1 MSILHYGGRPLLT
14 IAVFLLYLC
23 RDIVGPLLV
32 VFAGIIIDWWA
43 LISFPIVMLFLVGD
57 VLRLSPVRRL
67 HQIFQDWSSN
77 ILEMNNLVDPKAA
90 EKLRRAM
97 MDHPVVYRKDP
108 PNHTHPKSA
117 SARSAAVNH
126 MCSLANLLGIKTF
139 FVQMSKQDQQRGRP
153 GSRDWRFP
161 KDLQSVPI
169 SETPL
174 EDVDALCYVD
184 VDMYLDMPAALCEN
198 AKIQMISTFQP
209 SAVANSDGE
218 YAFTFDKYN
227 VSKVSVS
234 GGGMYT
240 GLVWNYSQDS
250 LLVTRKFLGVPYSCA
265 AYLVDRKT
273 VTENYDLVLL
283 SPLGSWGWKLAWLA
297 WWTISGPDLRRLS
310 LHDDGFLRMAVHKK
324 DGMYM
329 STGRP
334 DSYACATIPAAVDA
348 ALSDQVLVQ
357 KADLTSAT
365 VQGRVGPGFE
375 TGAPVV
381 AAYHRKQRRGIPD
394 RVCPVDLSIQ
404 HVQFGPKSEDDFKP
418 LIVPFMTPLIEDGCF
433 APAVTIINEEVMV
446 KERITNM
453 AKTTV
458 MDAYTRILAEEFV
471 QFLFPRNGVLVP
483 LDFDAVVER
492 QHRPSQLALIGQ
504 ADDVPHR
511 PPTATNMMKHEAY
524 AKITPPRAITIIDP
538 PDKVAWS
545 LFLYALGDYAKYSW
559 PWYQPG
565 MTPLETAERI
575 VAICSL
581 AEDLK
586 QGDYNRMDGTISPAN
601 RELES
606 MVIVRAF
613 VRDVH
618 ERALELANSQVNM
631 AVRCRLGTK
640 YQSGTARGSGSP
652 ETGLFNTINTAFNA
666 YCAFRSEGVPP
677 IVAYEMLGIYCGD
690 DSATPSG
697 DCCGGPIPRVS
708 EAALVRAASKMGQ
721 ELEVTTV
728 KRGSVGVKFLARLY
742 GPDVWFGDPNSMCD
756 LKRQLSK
763 LHTTVALPSKVTP
776 LMKAVEKARAFGL
789 TDANT
794 PVLGE
799 WCRTVL
805 RKFPNVYSDYLNI
818 WGSKLAY
825 DVQYPNEDSG
835 WMFALA
841 QSQLPE
847 FDFGGFRD
855 WIRHVDYLGV
865 DSILF
870 LQSPVFMRHQA
881 PVNRIVV
888 VNGELLQPEV
898 PTQGSVTA
906 KPDDKGKEEEVGE
919 TQPSAAKAPVV
930 GTPSTDGAPPAA
942 KSAGPAAKNPQNR
955 AQKRAERSAKFGKRA
970 QAAKKAP
977 PKPKG
982 KGKGVT

>member
-14 IAVFLLYLC
+14 IAIFLLYLC
-23 RDIVGPLLV
+23 RNIVGPFITV
-32 VFAGIIIDWWA
+32 IAGFLIDWWA
-43 LISFPIVMLFLVGD
+43 FISFPLVFIFLVGD

-67 HQIFQDWSSN
+67 QQVAQDYASAT
-77 ILEMNNLVDPKAA
+77 LEMYNLVTPGDA
-90 EKLRRAM
+90 EKLRRTM
-97 MDHPVVYRKDP
+97 MDHPVVYRRDP

-126 MCSLANLLGIKTF
+126 MCSLANILGLKTY

-169 SETPL
+169 SETPV

-184 VDMYLDMPAALCEN
+184 VDMYLDMPSMLCERTKTHLI
-198 AKIQMISTFQP
+198 ATFQP

-218 YAFTFDKYN
+218 YAFTFDKHS

-250 LLVTRKFLGVPYSCA
+250 LLVFRKFLGIPYSCA

-273 VTENYDLVLL
+273 ITENYDFVLL
-283 SPLGSWGWKLAWLA
+283 SPLGGWGWKLAWLA
-297 WWTISGPDLRRLS
+297 WLSIDGPGLKRLS
-310 LHDDGFLRMAVHKK
+310 LHDDGFLRMMVHRK

-357 KADLTSAT
+357 KADLTTAT

-381 AAYHRKQRRGIPD
+381 AAFHRKQRRGIPD

-418 LIVPFMTPLIEDGCF
+418 LIVPFMTPFIEDGCF
-433 APAVTIINEEVMV
+433 APALTTLTEQVMV

-471 QFLFPRNGVLVP
+471 ELIFPRSGVLVP
-483 LDFDAVVER
+483 LELDDVVER
-492 QHRPSQLALIGQ
+492 QHRPSQLAIIGQ

-511 PPTATNMMKHEAY
+511 PPTATNMTKHEAY

-545 LFLYALGDYAKYSW
+545 KFLYAMGDYAKHSW

-565 MTPLETAERI
+565 LTPLETAERI
-575 VAICSL
+575 VQICLL

-618 ERALELANSQVNM
+618 ETALELANSQVNM
-631 AVRCRLGTK
+631 SVRCTLGTK
-640 YQSGTARGSGSP
+640 YDSGTARGSGSP
-652 ETGLFNTINTAFNA
+652 ETGLFNTINTAFVA
-666 YCAFRSEGVPP
+666 YCAFRSEGVPSLM
-677 IVAYEMLGIYCGD
+677 AYEMLGLYCGD
-690 DSATPSG
+690 DSVTPSG
-697 DCCGGPIPRVS
+697 DAGGGGIPRVS
-708 EAALVRAASKMGQ
+708 EAALVRAAAKMGQ
-721 ELEVTTV
+721 ELDIVTV
-728 KRGSVGVKFLARLY
+728 KRGAVGVKFLARLY
-742 GPDVWFGDPNSMCD
+742 GPDVWFGDNNSMCD
-756 LKRQLSK
+756 LKRQLTK
-763 LHTTVALPSKVTP
+763 LHTTVALPSKITP

-794 PVLGE
+794 PVIGE

-805 RKFPNVYSDYLNI
+805 RKFPHVYSDYLNI

-825 DVQYPNEDSG
+825 EVQYPNDDSG

-841 QSQLPE
+841 QTQMPE
-847 FDFGGFRD
+847 FDFGGFHD

-865 DSILF
+865 DSVLIL
-870 LQSPVFMRHQA
+870 QAPVFMKNKVL
-881 PVNRIVV
+881 VNRPVV
-888 VNGELLQPEV
+888 INGEFLQPKV
-898 PTQGSVTA
+898 PVTPL
-906 KPDDKGKEEEVGE
+906 PDNKGKEEEVE
-919 TQPSAAKAPVV
+919 VVTLEAAYAPVAAEAPVSSATTVAAKDPKDRV
-930 GTPSTDGAPPAA
+930 
-942 KSAGPAAKNPQNR
+942 K
-955 AQKRAERSAKFGKRA
+955 KRAERAAKFKTRA
-970 QAAKKAP
+970 
-977 PKPKG
+977 KG
-982 KGKGVT
+982 KGKSLGKGRAPPKQ